1 MIANDECSVSRTG
14 PHPIDPAI
22 VRPLVARS
30 HRPGSPPDKH
40 FPSVDR
46 RNPLLLGTNDM
57 LSESEGGLDRSVA
70 RFESPTWAA
79 HRAFGSVVPYVRLS
93 HLVTDEAVLARDA
106 GRFRPIQPSQQ

>member
-1 MIANDECSVSRTG
+1 
-14 PHPIDPAI
+14 
-22 VRPLVARS
+22 
-30 HRPGSPPDKH
+30 
-40 FPSVDR
+40 
-46 RNPLLLGTNDM
+46 M

-93 HLVTDEAVLARDA
+93 YLVTDEAVLARDA